1 MSATNT
7 YRQVSPGVVTWT
19 VTRGDGGIA
28 HEHLSPDI
36 VRYRRRCSQLVCSFG
51 IGVAVQ
57 DRTGLYH
64 FVQHRGGLIPDFGFP
79 DRNRVARGFQGRFTG
94 QCAPVA
100 ASRRSGSLRLA
111 GMGGSRCH
119 QRVDG
124 RIQPDRVDQKGRGL
138 VPRFGDRM
146 VTVGVFGM
154 GERFAC
160 GFVSSRL

>member
-1 MSATNT
+1 
-7 YRQVSPGVVTWT
+7 
-19 VTRGDGGIA
+19 
-28 HEHLSPDI
+28 
-36 VRYRRRCSQLVCSFG
+36 
-51 IGVAVQ
+51 
-57 DRTGLYH
+57 
-64 FVQHRGGLIPDFGFP
+64 
-79 DRNRVARGFQGRFTG
+79 
-94 QCAPVA
+94 
-100 ASRRSGSLRLA
+100 
-111 GMGGSRCH
+111 MGGSRCH